1 MTTPEKPPE
10 APATTTQVESTT
22 ATAKP
27 ARKPRAAAKPRVAAS
42 KTASASSPTASTTSK
57 PKAAKAAPKM
67 PDEVLEVAVIGSG
80 FSGLGMGIRLK
91 KAGMTN
97 FRVFEKAGDV
107 GGTWR
112 DNIYPGCACDVKS
125 QLYSYSFEP
134 SAEWSNAY
142 ANQGEILK
150 YIRHCATKYGMYP
163 FMRFN
168 SKVIDA
174 TFQAD
179 KGEWLLTIEGGEL
192 VRAKNVVA
200 APGPFADP
208 KDPHIKGSESFKGAI
223 IHTARWNNA
232 IELKGKRV
240 ALIGTGATAVQV
252 GPAIAPDV
260 AHLTVFQRTANWI
273 MPRPNPDLTEAEKQ
287 ESRDNPLKMK
297 LNRLGNYWLNEA
309 TAPFL
314 ILKYDAFKSVPSKI
328 SNDYRKRKVKDPEL
342 LKKLT
347 PNYKFGCK
355 RVLVSSDWY
364 PTMQRENV
372 TLEVSGIKQITPTGI
387 ETVDG
392 KHVDVDVII
401 FATGY
406 EVRNTGAPFEVHGLD
421 NASLDE
427 KWKDGAEAF
436 DGIVTNNFPNM
447 YFLVGPFTG
456 PGHTSVIAYAEAQID
471 YVWQAIELRKQM
483 NLKYITVKPKVEA
496 SFVKTMDQRSEHT
509 VWKSGC
515 ASWYLSPNGRN
526 NVLYPGFNAEYRMRI
541 MRFNPANYLLIG
553 ADNQPVKPSLRDH
566 LSTVKMALT
575 A

>member
-1 MTTPEKPPE
+1 MTTPEKTPE
-10 APATTTQVESTT
+10 APATTEVQTEPTVAAQP
-22 ATAKP
+22 ATKP
-27 ARKPRAAAKPRVAAS
+27 ARKPRTTAS
-42 KTASASSPTASTTSK
+42 KTAASTTATTTASK
-57 PKAAKAAPKM
+57 PKATKAVPKM
-67 PDEVLEVAVIGSG
+67 PDEVLEVAVVGSG

-91 KAGMTN
+91 KAGLTN
-97 FRVFEKAGDV
+97 FRVFEKASDV

-179 KGEWLLTIEGGEL
+179 KGEWLLTIEDGQL

-392 KHVDVDVII
+392 KHYDFDVII

-406 EVRNTGAPFEVHGLD
+406 EVRNTGAPFAVHGLD

-483 NLKYITVKPKVEA
+483 NLKYITVKPSVEA

-541 MRFNPANYLLIG
+541 MRFNPSNYLLIG
-553 ADNQPVKPSLRDH
+553 TDNQPVKPSLRDH

>member
-1 MTTPEKPPE
+1 MTAPEDQNNTSSASVTPKK
-10 APATTTQVESTT
+10 T
-22 ATAKP
+22 
-27 ARKPRAAAKPRVAAS
+27 AAKPRAPA
-42 KTASASSPTASTTSK
+42 K
-57 PKAAKAAPKM
+57 PKATIADSSAQTTAVTTKAKVASVM
-67 PDEVLEVAVIGSG
+67 PTEVLEVAVIGSG

-97 FRVFEKAGDV
+97 FRIFEKAGDV

-150 YIRHCATKYGMYP
+150 YIRFCATKYGMYP

-168 SKVIDA
+168 SKVVS
-174 TFQAD
+174 AD
-179 KGEWLLTIEGGEL
+179 FNSEQGEWLLTIEGGEL
-192 VRAKNVVA
+192 VRAKNIVA

-208 KDPHIKGSESFKGAI
+208 NDPHIKGTADFKGKI
-223 IHTARWNNA
+223 IHTGRWDNTV
-232 IELKGKRV
+232 ELKGKRV
-240 ALIGTGATAVQV
+240 ALIGTGATGVQV

-260 AHLTVFQRTANWI
+260 EHLTVFQRTANWI
-273 MPRPNPDLTEAEKQ
+273 MPRPNPQLTDAEKQ
-287 ESRDNPLKMK
+287 ESRENPLKMK
-297 LNRLGNYWLNEA
+297 MNRLRNYWLNEV

-314 ILKYDAFKSVPSKI
+314 ILKYEAFKSVPSKI
-328 SNDYRKRKVKDPEL
+328 SNDYRTKKVKDPAL
-342 LKKLT
+342 LQKLT

-392 KHVDVDVII
+392 HYYELDVII

-406 EVRNTGAPFEVHGLD
+406 EVRSTGAPFKVQGL
-421 NASLDE
+421 NHASLGE

-436 DGIVTNNFPNM
+436 DGIATHNFPNL

-483 NLKYITVKPKVEA
+483 NLKYMTVKPKAEA
-496 SFVKTMDQRSEHT
+496 AFVKTMDQRSEHT

-526 NVLYPGFNAEYRMRI
+526 NVLYPGFNAEYRLRVL
-541 MRFNPANYLLIG
+541 RFNPANYLLIG
-553 ADNQPVKPSLRDH
+553 ANNTPVKASLRDH
-566 LSTVKMALT
+566 LSTVKMAFT